1 MKKRFLIL
9 ISLGVIVLG
18 LIVVWIIW
26 PNMRQFQAR
35 YLLNRAAEQSL
46 PQLNDGEIVGIL
58 PEEFPS
64 RVGNTCFFARDYF
77 VLAFSSM
84 STEAAMEEYKKQLV
98 ILGWQ
103 KRGSIYINGDNLK
116 LNVSENNLPVL
127 DIHKVVDYEML
138 RNTYNGVLT
147 IGIDYILPDRST
159 CNQ

>member
-1 MKKRFLIL
+1 MKKRFLI
-9 ISLGVIVLG
+9 SLGVIGLG
-18 LIVVWIIW
+18 LIIIW
-26 PNMRQFQAR
+26 LFWPNVRQFQAR

-58 PEEFPS
+58 QEEFPS
-64 RVGNTCFFARDYF
+64 RVGNRCFFARDYL
-77 VLAFSSM
+77 VLGFSVL

-103 KRGSIYINGDNLK
+103 KRGSIYINGDNLN
-116 LNVSENNLPVL
+116 LNVSENNLPII
-127 DIHKVVDYEML
+127 DIHKIVDYERL
-138 RNTYNGVLT
+138 RNTYNGVLS